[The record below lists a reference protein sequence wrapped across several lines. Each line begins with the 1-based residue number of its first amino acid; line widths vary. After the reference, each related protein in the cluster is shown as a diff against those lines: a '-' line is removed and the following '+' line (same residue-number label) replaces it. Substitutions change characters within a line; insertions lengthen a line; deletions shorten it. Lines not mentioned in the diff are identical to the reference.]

1 MKKISLTILSIAVL
15 FLFSCSEEKHD
26 NHEHA
31 EAEVHNNDDHAEH
44 NHAEHNDSQQI
55 ASKEEDS
62 EKLVLN
68 HGEKWQL
75 SESLMTVAGEM
86 ADDVSAFYHAH
97 KTTLNDYHALADKLS
112 GGINKLV
119 NKCELPDGEAHENL
133 HKWLH
138 PYMEDVAA
146 LKKVDND
153 ADAMKQLEKIRKSFI
168 TFKMFFK

>member
-1 MKKISLTILSIAVL
+1 MKKIGLAILTTSVL
-15 FLFSCSEEKHD
+15 FLSSCSDENHENHLHNQAEVEYHD
-26 NHEHA
+26 EHA
-31 EAEVHNNDDHAEH
+31 EHAETMH
-44 NHAEHNDSQQI
+44 HEKKESTVESDS
-55 ASKEEDS
+55 D
-62 EKLVLN
+62 KLELN

-75 SESLMTVAGEM
+75 SESLMAAAGEM
-86 ADDVSAFYHAH
+86 ADDVSDFYHAH
-97 KTTLNDYHALADKLS
+97 KTTLDDYHALAEKLS

-153 ADAMKQLEKIRKSFI
+153 ADARKQLEKIRKSFI